1 MEKDAKVRLRY
12 KIGEIEFEVEGTGDM
27 VDKGR
32 DIFVNSVLPQIC
44 EFLKSRPDNFI
55 FRRSV

>member
-1 MEKDAKVRLRY
+1 MEKDDKVRLRY
-12 KIGEIEFEVEGTGDM
+12 KIGEIEFEVEGTEDM

-32 DIFVNSVLPQIC
+32 DIFVNSVFPQIC